1 MSEEVKNEENN
12 SKQKW
17 LWLLLLLLLI
27 IFVVIAIVVFL
38 KDDGTAEAADNISD
52 EISQEQVT
60 NDYEPK
66 EETGISSNEKTQKLV
81 VTAAETQLASAITT
95 SETASTPTEKTPVVV
110 NVSDNSYFKEPV
122 VLKIDG
128 ENYSATIT
136 DSNGNV
142 SKYEGNATLS
152 EDGKYSL
159 TIKESDGK
167 ETTITFVI
175 DKTNPVITGVEDG
188 KTYNSEVTPIIEE
201 PNIEKVTLTKDNSSV
216 EYKSGDTITEDGTY
230 TLTVEDKAGNSA
242 SVTFSIDTTAPEL
255 TVKKNITSMTKKS
268 VTVTITANEEI
279 LLPNSD
285 WKYVDDT
292 KTIIKKVYRQ
302 NIEEDVVVKDLYNN
316 EGIAHVK
323 IANIDKV
330 APTVSVT
337 TSNNNGRWSTNKDV
351 TATLTV
357 NEPIKDIAGWTKVD
371 DTTFT
376 KVYSDNKKEKFEIE
390 DLVGNKTKVEFEVKR
405 IDKVPPTITV
415 TDPNNYKMEV
425 NTEYVE
431 KGYAA
436 YDVVDKDVTNLVT
449 KKYQFQAKG
458 TGTWP
463 FVDELDTSKL
473 GTYKIIY
480 IAKDKAGNEAK
491 GTRTVTIVDTTA
503 PIITLNGEAVINHLE
518 RGKDT
523 YTELGAK
530 SADNYDEAET
540 LTGPSYINLY
550 ILNNEGQ
557 YAFSKRV
564 DKVDTNIVGRYNL
577 VYTDSDS
584 NGNEAKKVTRMV
596 YVKDTIAPTA
606 TIEYSTIE
614 VTNKNVVATLKADE
628 DVEISNAG
636 TWNPASGYGTIF
648 KKAYNK
654 NTTQVVTITDRYGN
668 TNTVEVKI
676 ENIDKVAPTA
686 KNIEYSTEK
695 LTNGSVVVTI
705 TATEPLYGHP
715 GWTKGNRAYKITKTF
730 TENTEETVILKDK
743 AGNETPVTIKITNI
757 DKIAP
762 TLTVKPD
769 SIGKDPSYSV
779 IHFKLSDNRLVDKFE
794 VNGTMKDISDSQWG
808 DANYDVL
815 ASLLKEGENTI
826 VLYDVAGNST
836 EYKFKID
843 WTAPTVANVEYSTT
857 ELTNGNVVVTI
868 TTSEPVYGHT
878 GWSKGNRAYKIT
890 KTFTQNAEETVV
902 VKDRAGNKLEI
913 PVKVT
918 NIDKVAPRLTVNSN
932 SKGNDPYYSVINFKL
947 FDDRLVDKFEV
958 NGIMRDVGN
967 SQWGDANFDVLASL
981 VREGENTIVL
991 YDVAGNKTE
1000 RKFIIDRVAPV
1011 VTVESVVERVEDAD
1025 GNWIDVKGGQRL
1037 IANEDV
1043 EIVNEPALVSVNGSS
1058 REYEIT
1064 YSLFNPTHTGYHFIN
1079 VIVRDRAGNE
1089 TTADVEIFIPEYSTS
1104 NVSTTSTLISTP
1116 LRMTKS
1122 APKAAVAPTTTT
1134 PVATEPENNNDKLD
1148 DLVQND
1154 LVITEDNKDDSNVI
1168 PTDSIADNKKDE
1180 QIIPTDQIVEDDKE
1194 ITPVEPVVEDSKKD
1208 VQDTAQTETVVKDET
1223 PVPPVEEPVEPA
1235 TEPVVEEQILETI
1248 VTE

>member
-52 EISQEQVT
+52 EISQEQVK
-60 NDYEPK
+60 NDDEPK
-66 EETGISSNEKTQKLV
+66 KETGISSNEKTQKLV

-95 SETASTPTEKTPVVV
+95 TETTSTPTEKTPIVV
-110 NVSDNSYFKEPV
+110 NVSDNSYFNEPV
-122 VLKIDG
+122 ILKIDG

-159 TIKESDGK
+159 TIKESDGTEK
-167 ETTITFVI
+167 TITFVI
-175 DKTNPVITGVEDG
+175 DKTNPAITGVEEG

-201 PNIEKVTLTKDNSSV
+201 PNIDKVTLTKDNNSV
-216 EYKSGDTITEDGTY
+216 EYKSGDAITEDGTY
-230 TLTVEDKAGNSA
+230 TLTVEDKAGNTA

-302 NIEEDVVVKDLYNN
+302 NIEEDVIVKDLYNN
-316 EGIAHVK
+316 EGTAHVK

-330 APTVSVT
+330 APTASVT

-351 TATLTV
+351 TATLIV
-357 NEPIKDIAGWTKVD
+357 NEPIKDIIGWTKVD

-431 KGYAA
+431 KGYSA
-436 YDVVDKDVTNLVT
+436 YDVVDKDVTKLVT

-503 PIITLNGEAVINHLE
+503 PIITLKGEPVINFLE
-518 RGKDT
+518 RGVDT
-523 YTELGAK
+523 YTELGAISK
-530 SADNYDEAET
+530 DNYDEEKI
-540 LTGPSYINLY
+540 LENPSYINLY
-550 ILNNEGQ
+550 VLNDQGE
-557 YAFSKRV
+557 YAFKGRV
-564 DKVDTNIVGRYNL
+564 NSVDTNISGRYNL
-577 VYTDSDS
+577 VYTATDSS
-584 NGNEAKKVTRMV
+584 GNDAIKVTRMV
-596 YVKDTIAPTA
+596 YVIDTIDPTA
-606 TIEYSTIE
+606 SATTSNNGGSTNKDVTVTIAANESIKNIEGWTKVDDRTFTKVYSSNQKVTIEIE
-614 VTNKNVVATLKADE
+614 DLAGNKAKVRFEVKRIDK
-628 DVEISNAG
+628 V
-636 TWNPASGYGTIF
+636 PP
-648 KKAYNK
+648 
-654 NTTQVVTITDRYGN
+654 VVTIIDPNKYQMEVN
-668 TNTVEVKI
+668 TQYVEKGYSAY
-676 ENIDKVAPTA
+676 DKVDKDVSKLVTKKYQFQA
-686 KNIEYSTEK
+686 KGTGTWSFVNELDTGK
-695 LTNGSVVVTI
+695 LGT
-705 TATEPLYGHP
+705 
-715 GWTKGNRAYKITKTF
+715 YKI
-730 TENTEETVILKDK
+730 IYIAKDK
-743 AGNETPVTIKITNI
+743 AGNEAKGTRVVEI
-757 DKIAP
+757 
-762 TLTVKPD
+762 
-769 SIGKDPSYSV
+769 
-779 IHFKLSDNRLVDKFE
+779 VD
-794 VNGTMKDISDSQWG
+794 T
-808 DANYDVL
+808 
-815 ASLLKEGENTI
+815 
-826 VLYDVAGNST
+826 
-836 EYKFKID
+836 
-843 WTAPTVANVEYSTT
+843 TAPT
-857 ELTNGNVVVTI
+857 I
-868 TTSEPVYGHT
+868 TLKGEP
-878 GWSKGNRAYKIT
+878 
-890 KTFTQNAEETVV
+890 
-902 VKDRAGNKLEI
+902 
-913 PVKVT
+913 
-918 NIDKVAPRLTVNSN
+918 
-932 SKGNDPYYSVINFKL
+932 VINFLERGVDTYTELGAISNDNYHGMQNIEKPSYINHYIQNENGEYA
-947 FDDRLVDKFEV
+947 FKGRVSSVDTTVSGRYNLVYTSVDSS
-958 NGIMRDVGN
+958 GN
-967 SQWGDANFDVLASL
+967 EATKVTRMVYVID
-981 VREGENTIVL
+981 TI
-991 YDVAGNKTE
+991 
-1000 RKFIIDRVAPV
+1000 API
-1011 VTVESVVERVEDAD
+1011 VTVESILEPVYDAE
-1025 GNWIDVKGGQRL
+1025 GNLIDYKGGQKL

-1043 EIVNEPALVSVNGSS
+1043 EIVNEPALVPVNGSS

-1064 YSLFNPTHTGYHFIN
+1064 YSLFNATHTGYHFIN

-1089 TTADVEIFIPEYSTS
+1089 TTADVEIFIPEYPTS

-1122 APKAAVAPTTTT
+1122 APKAAAAPTNTT
-1134 PVATEPENNNDKLD
+1134 PVATEPEDNNDKPNG
-1148 DLVQND
+1148 LVQND

-1168 PTDSIADNKKDE
+1168 TTDSTVDNKKDE
-1180 QIIPTDQIVEDDKE
+1180 QIIPTDKIVEDNKE
-1194 ITPVEPVVEDSKKD
+1194 TVPAEPVIEDNKKD
-1208 VQDTAQTETVVKDET
+1208 VQETAQTETTAKDET
-1223 PVPPVEEPVEPA
+1223 PVQPVEEPVEPA
-1235 TEPVVEEQILETI
+1235 TEPVVEEQISETI